1 MARYI
6 GTSGDDRF
14 EGTGYAWDYADG
26 GDGNDVMHG
35 NDGNDTLKGG
45 KHHDRLYG
53 GKGNDMLKGN
63 GGNDWLVGGGGA
75 DIIEGGQGNDW
86 TSYANGASGA
96 QVYLDNS
103 SENAGAAEGDI
114 IRGVENIMGTAHDD
128 VLVGNHLD
136 NMFEGAGGGDII
148 VGNSGRDTASYST
161 SDAGVRVNL
170 ATGDASGGHATGDRL
185 ENIENL
191 RGSGHDDHL
200 TGDEGENHI
209 HGGAGADNISTSYGN
224 DAVWGGNGDDEIKT
238 GDGNDIVSGG
248 NGDDLIRGGKGTD
261 VVYGGAGSDTASY
274 STSDA
279 AVMVNLATGEA
290 FGGHATG
297 DRLED
302 IENLRGSAHH
312 DTLYGDDADNILLGL
327 NGNDIIHGGGG
338 HDHIHGDFD
347 DEDCYIP
354 PILGGDPENQD
365 DNPTICNI
373 GGHTGEDEIHGGSGD
388 DTIFGGRGNDM
399 LYGDEGR
406 DVLDGGLGNDRLEGG
421 ADADTYVWHLHGH
434 GADTIVNYSSPE
446 GDRFLII
453 NNRPQEQNQEQ
464 GGAQAQADTQADIL
478 QDISASLSDTGDI
491 HLSYNGQHM
500 ITLENPDL
508 PAFTAQ
514 SSDDLFGIQFEFA

>member
-26 GDGNDVMHG
+26 GAGNDVMHG

-45 KHHDRLYG
+45 KNHDRLYG

-103 SENAGAAEGDI
+103 SENAGAAEGDV

-170 ATGDASGGHATGDRL
+170 ATSDASGGHAMGDRL

-209 HGGAGADNISTSYGN
+209 HGGAGADNFSTSY
-224 DAVWGGNGDDEIKT
+224 
-238 GDGNDIVSGG
+238 GNDIVSGG
-248 NGDDLIRGGKGTD
+248 NGDDLIRGGAGTD
-261 VVYGGAGSDTASY
+261 VVY
-274 STSDA
+274 
-279 AVMVNLATGEA
+279 
-290 FGGHATG
+290 
-297 DRLED
+297 
-302 IENLRGSAHH
+302 
-312 DTLYGDDADNILLGL
+312 
-327 NGNDIIHGGGG
+327 GGGG

-354 PILGGDPENQD
+354 PILGGGPENQD

-373 GGHTGEDEIHGGSGD
+373 GGLTGEDEIHGRSGD

-406 DVLDGGLGNDRLEGG
+406 DVLDGDLGNDRLESG

-434 GADTIVNYSSPE
+434 GTNTIVNYSSPE

-478 QDISASLSDTGDI
+478 EDISASLSDTGDI

-508 PAFTAQ
+508 PSFTAQ